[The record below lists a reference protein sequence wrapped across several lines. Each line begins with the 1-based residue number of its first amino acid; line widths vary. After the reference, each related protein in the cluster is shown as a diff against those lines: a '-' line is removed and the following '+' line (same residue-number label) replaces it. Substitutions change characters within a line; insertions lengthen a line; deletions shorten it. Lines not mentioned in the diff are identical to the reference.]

1 MYLTVHES
9 TYIVDE
15 KCIIQHGELIAS
27 YMQLTNLLDSIKS
40 ESKNQTLD
48 RLENLSV
55 SLVVSVRTPIEH
67 LKSNHRL

>member
-1 MYLTVHES
+1 MSKMYLTVHES

-40 ESKNQTLD
+40 E
-48 RLENLSV
+48 
-55 SLVVSVRTPIEH
+55 
-67 LKSNHRL
+67 